1 MHLNQGCNFVKTRV
15 AILEAINV
23 NVVRYPCTDFH
34 FNEGKVNVLHYPFT
48 SRADNFTCL
57 YLNTSIQLTKTRF
70 FYFLFLKAYSMKSIS
85 IIWSNIIIIV
95 SWWVSFSIY
104 CDKHHTDEFQI
115 FTSICIDQSF
125 TIINILVSW
134 SVGWYCLF
142 VCLMVLLDWA
152 GLGAYQLLSSNLI
165 VNAEGNLSNE
175 IMVAVARFV
184 MKSYKLK
191 LSLKNTWRIII

>member
-1 MHLNQGCNFVKTRV
+1 MYHLNQC
-15 AILEAINV
+15 A
-23 NVVRYPCTDFH
+23 
-34 FNEGKVNVLHYPFT
+34 
-48 SRADNFTCL
+48 
-57 YLNTSIQLTKTRF
+57 
-70 FYFLFLKAYSMKSIS
+70 KS
-85 IIWSNIIIIV
+85 IIIV
-95 SWWVSFSIY
+95 ELWQTTLGTGKNFALRQVRQTREIEMVCCWKLFGLS
-104 CDKHHTDEFQI
+104 KETLMI